1 MDLFLISIIFAV
13 LVSGLSGNRV
23 YYSRIASAL
32 KRAIGEVINTKLGLL
47 SVAVNFSIVYWVNHE
62 YGLIAAGLAASKD
75 GLSKFLVGGFF
86 GRITERFSEIRSPFL
101 AYPLGAFVP
110 TVMAYTLFF
119 IMHATTG
126 TPLPLQSTIYP
137 MMLSMFV
144 NTPTTIFVLRRG
156 YLRQNQRKPAVKDRV
171 WEKRQERKRAKLAAI
186 EAEPEIATLRQDLQ

>member
-1 MDLFLISIIFAV
+1 MDLFFISIFIAFV
-13 LVSGLSGNRV
+13 LTGFSGNRI
-23 YYSRIASAL
+23 YYNSIASGL
-32 KRAIGEVINTKLGLL
+32 KRAWGEVINAKLGLL
-47 SVAVNFSIVYWVNHE
+47 SVAINFSIVYWVNHE
-62 YGLIAAGLAASKD
+62 FGIIAAGLAASKD

-86 GRITERFSEIRSPFL
+86 GRITERFSEIRNPLL

-110 TVMAYTLFF
+110 TVIAYTLFF

-156 YLRQNQRKPAVKDRV
+156 YLRQNQRRPAVKDRV

-186 EAEPEIATLRQDLQ
+186 EADPELAAIRQDIQ